1 MKTLILASIALT
13 AAFALS
19 GCGPVE
25 AKVTGQ
31 PPENGAQF
39 KKGQGLALTDT
50 MKKAIAL
57 KVAEVG
63 EQKVA
68 PSFTVALHVMGGG
81 IQRVALA
88 STANEASGWLSAEQ
102 AALMKP
108 GADIEL
114 RTADAQPTHSRRTAH
129 APPTRGTVK
138 RIERAPYATLGD
150 FELTVETATPLEIGA
165 RVSATFRAPAGEAVT
180 AVPRSA
186 LLKTAEGSF
195 VYAVNGE
202 FYVRTP
208 VKVGAVSDEHVEI
221 TDGLYAGD
229 QIVVSPVM
237 SLWLAELQV
246 LRGGKACTCGH

>member
-13 AAFALS
+13 AALALS
-19 GCGPVE
+19 GCGPAEVKATE
-25 AKVTGQ
+25 Q

-50 MKKAIAL
+50 MKKALAL

-108 GADIEL
+108 GAEIEL
-114 RTADAQPTHSRRTAH
+114 RTAD

-138 RIERAPYATLGD
+138 RIEKAPYATLGD